1 MAWQELTYRLKSSAP
16 LLMHSGRTADPTDK
30 FAKALKQ
37 ISSKRKKTDAD
48 YEEMARIE
56 FAAGIYM
63 DKDGPVL
70 PSYVIESMI
79 VNAAKKVREGPTAK
93 SGCYCMNHARLEY
106 DGPRTVDEL
115 WADESFRFSAIVR
128 VGQARVARMRPV
140 FNEWSA
146 TVTLSIEDEV
156 VNVARID
163 DWMQIAGTQVGL
175 CDWRPKYGRFTA
187 ERLNGK

>member
-1 MAWQELTYRLKSSAP
+1 MAWQEIQYKLTSSAP
-16 LLMHSGRTADPTDK
+16 LLMHCGQTADPSNRY
-30 FAKALKQ
+30 AKALKQ

-56 FAAGIYM
+56 FAAGLYL

-70 PSYVIESMI
+70 PSYLIESMI
-79 VNAAKKVREGPTAK
+79 VNAAKKVREGPMAK
-93 SGCYCMNHARLEY
+93 SGCFCLTHSRLEY

-115 WADESFRFSAIVR
+115 WADEGFRYSAIVR
-128 VGQARVARMRPV
+128 VGQARVSRMRPI
-140 FNEWSA
+140 FDEWSA
-146 TVTLSIEDEV
+146 VVHLNIEDEV

-163 DWMQIAGTQVGL
+163 DWMQIAGTQVGVG
-175 CDWRPKYGRFTA
+175 DWRPKFGRFSA